1 MHSRSAELETPAMAE
16 MLGKAAEVLDAFLT
30 ELDSAPAAQEA
41 DPAVLAALRAAPP
54 EQPRELGELL
64 PLVRDAAASGV
75 DTAGPRYFGY
85 IPGGGLASSAVAELL
100 GRTFNRYTGF
110 SDLAPGLVTLEDSVL
125 RWMTELFGLPEQAGG
140 LLTTGGSQAVLS
152 MVLAARENRFGEAD
166 FRRGRIYLSEQAH
179 HCVRKAARIAGFPS
193 ENLRLVPTSDG
204 RRLDPDA
211 AAQMI
216 AADRAAGHVPFLLVA
231 SGGTTNSGSVDPL
244 PELAALAARE
254 DLWWHV
260 DACYGGFFQITERG
274 HARLSG
280 IERADSVSLDPHKSL
295 FLPYGC
301 GALLVRET
309 RTLTAAHS
317 ADDAEDYLQDVG
329 NGALPDYAVRGTELT
344 RETRGLRVWLPLQ
357 LHGVAA
363 FRAAL
368 DEKLDLAAHAHDALS
383 EDPALEVPEAPELS
397 TVVFRSRGGDAATR
411 TLLER
416 INGSRRA
423 FCSSTVLDGRVT
435 LRLCVLS
442 HRSHREH
449 VDEAVAVIRE
459 ASAAVTRDSV

>member
-1 MHSRSAELETPAMAE
+1 MRNRSADLEAPAMAE
-16 MLGKAAEVLDAFLT
+16 MLGKTAETLEDFLT

-41 DPAVLAALRAAPP
+41 DPAVLAALGTAPP
-54 EQPRELGELL
+54 EQPREFGELL

-85 IPGGGLASSAVAELL
+85 IPGGGLASSAVGELL

-110 SDLAPGLVTLEDSVL
+110 SELAPGLVALEDSVL
-125 RWMTELFGLPEQAGG
+125 RWMAALFALPEQAGG

-152 MVLAARENRFGEAD
+152 MVLAARESRFGEAD

-179 HCVRKAARIAGFPS
+179 HCVRKAARVAGFPS
-193 ENLRLVPTSDG
+193 TSLRLVPTSDG

-231 SGGTTNSGSVDPL
+231 SAGTTNSGSIDPL
-244 PELAALAARE
+244 PELAALASRE
-254 DLWWHV
+254 GLWWHV
-260 DACYGGFFQITERG
+260 DACYGGFFQLTERG
-274 HARLSG
+274 RDRMSG

-301 GALLVRET
+301 GALLVREA
-309 RTLTAAHS
+309 RALTAAHS
-317 ADDAEDYLQDVG
+317 EDDAEDYLQDVG
-329 NGALPDYAVRGTELT
+329 DGGLPDYAARGTELT

-368 DEKLDLAAHAHDALS
+368 DEKLDLAARAHRALS
-383 EDPALEVPEAPELS
+383 EDDELEVPEAPELS
-397 TVVFRSRGGDAATR
+397 TVVFRSRAGDAATR
-411 TLLER
+411 ALLER
-416 INGSRRA
+416 INGSRRV

-442 HRSHREH
+442 FRSHREH
-449 VDEAVAVIRE
+449 VDEAVAIIRE
-459 ASAAVTRDSV
+459 ASATVADGSV